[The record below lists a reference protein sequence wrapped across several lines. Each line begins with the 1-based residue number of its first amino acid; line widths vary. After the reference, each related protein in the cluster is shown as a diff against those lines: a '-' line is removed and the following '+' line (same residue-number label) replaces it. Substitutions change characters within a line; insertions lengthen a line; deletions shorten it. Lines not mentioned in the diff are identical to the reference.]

1 MIKPTTL
8 LIGEKA
14 NELLKKL
21 AEENGLASRFFYT
34 KLIVREARAEA
45 TTLTADKLKERLK
58 LIDEVND
65 ELVEIINNPP
75 KEMLADWDYST
86 NPKSIYMR
94 VWDAHRRLAKKGC
107 SEEEI
112 HSYCLERYGLDY
124 PIKATPTKS
133 PKRNPEWV
141 GGGASAEKIKK
152 AKEASRKIEV
162 Q

>member
-94 VWDAHRRLAKKGC
+94 VWDAHRRLAKKGY